1 MTTASQSISPNHV
14 ADYYDRLTDLFG
26 AAADGNLHFGY
37 WPHPHDGSPLG
48 AAADRLTD
56 HLIGKLGD
64 VAGRRVL
71 DVGCGSGKPAVRLAL
86 SAPAEV
92 VGVTVSPVQVERATE
107 LAEREHVA
115 DRVRFVCA
123 DAMTLPFPDAS
134 FDAVWALE
142 CMFHMPSPARVL
154 GEIARVLRPGGRLA
168 VMDVVLREP
177 IASSLDRDA
186 VERGRSMFAVPAH
199 IELAEYPRLILG
211 AGLRLEEMADLGD
224 EIVRPSTEA
233 LGRAAAANRAAFAA
247 AFGVDTERFD
257 TLVAEWARITASL
270 DLGYVVLTAKRPE

>member
-1 MTTASQSISPNHV
+1 MITTSQSISPDHV

-26 AAADGNLHFGY
+26 EAADGNLHFGY
-37 WPHPHDGSPLG
+37 WPHPHDGSSLG
-48 AAADRLTD
+48 VAADRLTD

-64 VAGRRVL
+64 IAGRRVL

-86 SAPAEV
+86 SAPTEV
-92 VGVTVSPVQVERATE
+92 VGVTVSPVQVERATA
-107 LAEREHVA
+107 LAEREGVA

-142 CMFHMPSPARVL
+142 CMFHMPSPAQVL
-154 GEIARVLRPGGRLA
+154 GEISRVLCPGGRLA

-177 IASSLDRDA
+177 VPALDRGA
-186 VERGRSMFAVPAH
+186 VERGRLMFAVPAH

-224 EIVRPSTEA
+224 EIIRPSTEA
-233 LGRAAAANRAAFAA
+233 LGRAATANPAAFAA

-257 TLVAEWARITASL
+257 TLVAEWAQITAAL
-270 DLGYVVLTAKRPE
+270 NLGYVVLTAKRPE